1 MSRFFTEYGYRR
13 DREQRLREVS
23 SSMPDSLAGEAAN
36 QIRHLKAALQELV
49 SIVEIHSS
57 ATRNNFAWAELDEA
71 KLALNLCELNKQTGG
86 GA

>member
-23 SSMPDSLAGEAAN
+23 SYMPDSLAGEAAN

-71 KLALNLCELNKQTGG
+71 KLALNPGNKEE
-86 GA
+86 AS